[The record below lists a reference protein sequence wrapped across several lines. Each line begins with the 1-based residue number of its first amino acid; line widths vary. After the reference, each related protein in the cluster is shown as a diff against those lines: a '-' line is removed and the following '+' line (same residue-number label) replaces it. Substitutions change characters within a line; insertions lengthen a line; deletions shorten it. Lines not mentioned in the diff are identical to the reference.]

1 MDLHEN
7 VDSNTV
13 TATFEFPGVSK
24 ENVQIDVHDDRLNIS
39 GESQISPDHE
49 ESDYAV
55 RERQYGKF
63 VRSLQLPQG
72 VTVRTI
78 CYPL

>member
-7 VDSNTV
+7 VDSNTM
-13 TATFEFPGVSK
+13 TATFEFPGVLK
-24 ENVQIDVHDDRLNIS
+24 QNVQIDVFDDHLNIS
-39 GESQISPDHE
+39 GESKMSPDHK
-49 ESDYAV
+49 ESGYAV

-63 VRSLQLPQG
+63 ARSLQLPRG

-78 CYPL
+78 CYPW